1 MSSYLWDLLCC
12 FHSKQG
18 TDLKDIDCLSFNVGL
33 SLCICGYFRISSF
46 TSFIS
51 LVLFINLCAYVCA
64 NVSQCPWED
73 QRNTRGSEFSPYITC
88 GPGTKRSHCPL
99 PQRQTPFSAETS
111 HWPWFFITFFST
123 YCSTFLL
130 PIFVETWISMLCA
143 DNILFL
149 FNIMCILVS

>member
-51 LVLFINLCAYVCA
+51 LVLFINLCVYVCA

-73 QRNTRGSEFSPYITC
+73 QRNTWGSEFSPYITC
-88 GPGTKRSHCPL
+88 GPGTKCRPL
-99 PQRQTPFSAETS
+99 PIASETN
-111 HWPWFFITFFST
+111 TFFCWDISLALVLYYFFFYILLNIST
-123 YCSTFLL
+123 AN
-130 PIFVETWISMLCA
+130 LCRNLDQHA
-143 DNILFL
+143 
-149 FNIMCILVS
+149 MCR